1 MAKSKIAK
9 YQSKALEAVR
19 SRRQTIRSVIS
30 TGEILLGSA
39 AGGYVSQTMPEIAG
53 IPSDAGIGLVLLGVG
68 MGMSQPDMTAIGTG
82 MLAGFAHM
90 KGRELAGPLAGEK
103 SA

>member
-19 SRRQTIRSVIS
+19 SRRQTVRNVIS
-30 TGEILLGSA
+30 TGEILLGAA
-39 AGGYVSQTMPEIAG
+39 AGGYVSETMRDIAG

-68 MGMSQPDMTAIGTG
+68 MGMSQPDMTALGTG
-82 MLAGFAHM
+82 MLAGFAHQ
-90 KGRELAGPLAGEK
+90 KGRDLASSGTM
-103 SA
+103 